1 MAAVDVIQKYNGRHL
16 THKMKN
22 KIDAYAID
30 VLGHVKYAPWLY
42 VYTLIRGEFK
52 EGWIPDNFW
61 GRLVVPA
68 VNKKLAVVSRFQD
81 LFKCC
86 A

>member
-16 THKMKN
+16 THKMKH

-42 VYTLIRGEFK
+42 VYTLIRENLRKDGYPIIFGED
-52 EGWIPDNFW
+52 W
-61 GRLVVPA
+61 
-68 VNKKLAVVSRFQD
+68 
-81 LFKCC
+81 LFRRSTRS
-86 A
+86 